1 MLSRMTKPIAALTA
15 VAAIASV
22 AVVPAAQAKSKVG
35 GPRGARISS
44 TARRAVGGT
53 NVNIRNDTNAVLQGG
68 STGQGQANDADCAQI
83 AHVAD
88 LLMDYGNQRA
98 FANDA
103 QGFNDAYDK
112 AQQYVDQGEAAGCF
126 FIY

>member
-1 MLSRMTKPIAALTA
+1 LLSRMTKPIAAVTA

-22 AVVPAAQAKSKVG
+22 AMVPAAQAKSRVG
-35 GPRGARISS
+35 GPRGARTSS
-44 TARRAVGGT
+44 TARHAVGAT
-53 NVNIRNDTNAVLQGG
+53 NINVRNDTNGVPLQGG
-68 STGQGQANDADCAQI
+68 STGRANDADCAQI

-103 QGFNDAYDK
+103 QGFTDAYDK